1 MKPNTLVL
9 TMDDSYRKCSKYTW
23 FTLKCMIFTWYRCTA
38 FLYILLVHSV
48 TFLWINFKHEKS
60 NLTEILTDGII
71 LEKNLILLKNL
82 NGLDRNELGGKE
94 PVFIDVWPVS
104 ILDSDQILTDGHFD
118 FDESSLFLLQLGKY
132 QSQQISHVI
141 GSNRLFILYKIIQ

>member
-1 MKPNTLVL
+1 
-9 TMDDSYRKCSKYTW
+9 MDDSY
-23 FTLKCMIFTWYRCTA
+23 
-38 FLYILLVHSV
+38 
-48 TFLWINFKHEKS
+48 S

-118 FDESSLFLLQLGKY
+118 FDESSLFLLQLAGLLSRSAEWRKNSSLRIIIPIDGTSSQTDLFKRIKKSLDVFRIKAEIILARNDYLDLHLRKRKKKKY
-132 QSQQISHVI
+132 
-141 GSNRLFILYKIIQ
+141 LWK

>member
-1 MKPNTLVL
+1 MSN
-9 TMDDSYRKCSKYTW
+9 
-23 FTLKCMIFTWYRCTA
+23 
-38 FLYILLVHSV
+38 
-48 TFLWINFKHEKS
+48 EKS

-132 QSQQISHVI
+132 QIQQKPHVI
-141 GSNRLFILYKIIQ
+141 RSERFYTLKTMKEFSARDLHSM

>member
-1 MKPNTLVL
+1 MLMQRAHN
-9 TMDDSYRKCSKYTW
+9 SKKIEFF
-23 FTLKCMIFTWYRCTA
+23 FTIPYVRNF
-38 FLYILLVHSV
+38 LLVRSIE
-48 TFLWINFKHEKS
+48 FFMINFEHEKS

-132 QSQQISHVI
+132 QLQQKSHVI
-141 GSNRLFILYKIIQ
+141 KSDRLLHSKDSARN

>member
-1 MKPNTLVL
+1 M
-9 TMDDSYRKCSKYTW
+9 
-23 FTLKCMIFTWYRCTA
+23 
-38 FLYILLVHSV
+38 
-48 TFLWINFKHEKS
+48 
-60 NLTEILTDGII
+60 TEILTDGII

-132 QSQQISHVI
+132 KILENLMTKISARDHF
-141 GSNRLFILYKIIQ
+141 NWILSCLISTYIIYGI

>member
-1 MKPNTLVL
+1 MLQFNVVQPKINVHGL
-9 TMDDSYRKCSKYTW
+9 MWSS
-23 FTLKCMIFTWYRCTA
+23 LKFEA
-38 FLYILLVHSV
+38 GPS
-48 TFLWINFKHEKS
+48 INVEHKKS

-82 NGLDRNELGGKE
+82 NGLNRNELGGKE

-132 QSQQISHVI
+132 QKISRKSITWLFLFQAVYEPY
-141 GSNRLFILYKIIQ
+141 SMVRTVWFLCVMSKKLPKNRYR

>member
-1 MKPNTLVL
+1 MIL
-9 TMDDSYRKCSKYTW
+9 TGNALLILSSHSSTRFLFSSTVQYYMEHYIPTRCS
-23 FTLKCMIFTWYRCTA
+23 
-38 FLYILLVHSV
+38 HS
-48 TFLWINFKHEKS
+48 LGPPINVEYKKS

-132 QSQQISHVI
+132 QKISRKSLSSHVI
-141 GSNRLFILYKIIQ
+141 IFVSSCI

>member
-1 MKPNTLVL
+1 MLV
-9 TMDDSYRKCSKYTW
+9 R
-23 FTLKCMIFTWYRCTA
+23 
-38 FLYILLVHSV
+38 SV
-48 TFLWINFKHEKS
+48 EFFMINFEHEKS

-132 QSQQISHVI
+132 QLQQKSHVI
-141 GSNRLFILYKIIQ
+141 KSEIIYTVKTIRRSRHEIEIYLV

>member
-1 MKPNTLVL
+1 MIL
-9 TMDDSYRKCSKYTW
+9 TGNALS
-23 FTLKCMIFTWYRCTA
+23 
-38 FLYILLVHSV
+38 ILTSHSSTRSLFSSTV
-48 TFLWINFKHEKS
+48 QYCLEHCIQPDVYSVGPPINVEHKKS

-132 QSQQISHVI
+132 QKISRKSI
-141 GSNRLFILYKIIQ
+141 T

>member
-1 MKPNTLVL
+1 M
-9 TMDDSYRKCSKYTW
+9 
-23 FTLKCMIFTWYRCTA
+23 
-38 FLYILLVHSV
+38 
-48 TFLWINFKHEKS
+48 
-60 NLTEILTDGII
+60 TEILTDGII

-132 QSQQISHVI
+132 QIPYGVTIYSRNGYKRGLTRAQNRFSAGI
-141 GSNRLFILYKIIQ
+141 SNRKNFGDAEVFEIKEFFHASFTVIS